1 MKWTKG
7 GNTQGPGRLPEDRH
21 TALPEDGSG
30 RTLVQEI
37 LRRFKKNRMAVAA
50 LGVLVVLLG
59 ISLGTLA
66 IDLVTGKQVYQ
77 EYVVGQNLMMKL
89 KGPSLAGPADWFGR
103 DEFGRSVLF
112 RVLWGTRYSL
122 FIGLSTVGMA
132 TVAGGILGAAAGFYG
147 GRLDNGIMRIMDVL
161 LAIPYVLFAIAI
173 VAALGP
179 SIVNLLIAM
188 TIPRIPSMAR
198 VVRAAV
204 MTVKDR
210 EFVEAARAAGAS
222 DGRIIGKYILP
233 NAASSIIVQATLNVA
248 QCILGIAGLSY
259 LGLGVQP
266 PLPEWGA
273 MLSSAKSFIR
283 DAWHITVIPGL
294 AITVTVLALNIF
306 GDGLRDALDPKQRN

>member
-1 MKWTKG
+1 MTK
-7 GNTQGPGRLPEDRH
+7 QQKAYH
-21 TALPEDGSG
+21 TELIEDGSG
-30 RTLVQEI
+30 RTLTQEI
-37 LRRFKKNRMAVAA
+37 IRRFRKNRMAVAA
-50 LGVLVVLLG
+50 LCVVALLLL
-59 ISLGTLA
+59 ISVGTVVV
-66 IDLVTGKQVYQ
+66 DLVTGKEIYRQF
-77 EYVVGQNLMMKL
+77 VVGQDLMMKL
-89 KGPSLAGPADWFGR
+89 KGPSLQSPADWFGR
-103 DEFGRSVLF
+103 DEFGRSIFF

-122 FIGLSTVGMA
+122 FIGLFTVGMA
-132 TVAGGILGAAAGFYG
+132 TAVGGILGAVAGFYG
-147 GRLDNGIMRIMDVL
+147 GKLDNMIMRVMDVL

-173 VAALGP
+173 VAALGA
-179 SIVNLLIAM
+179 SIMNLLIAM

-204 MTVKDR
+204 MTVRDR
-210 EFVEAARAAGAS
+210 EFVEAARAAGS
-222 DGRIIGKYILP
+222 NDSRIIVKYILP
-233 NAASSIIVQATLNVA
+233 NAASSIIVQSTLNVA

-306 GDGLRDALDPKQRN
+306 GDGLRDALDPKQKN

>member
-1 MKWTKG
+1 MIKRQKTYG
-7 GNTQGPGRLPEDRH
+7 AELAEN
-21 TALPEDGSG
+21 GSG
-30 RTLVQEI
+30 RTLSQEI
-37 LRRFKKNRMAVAA
+37 VRRFRKNRMAVAA
-50 LGVLVVLLG
+50 LCVVALLLL
-59 ISLGTLA
+59 ISVGTVVV
-66 IDLVTGKQVYQ
+66 DLVTGKQIYRQ
-77 EYVVGQNLMMKL
+77 LVVGQDLMMKL
-89 KGPSLAGPADWFGR
+89 KGPSFGSPADWFGR
-103 DEFGRSVLF
+103 DEFGRSIFF

-122 FIGLSTVGMA
+122 FIGLFTVGMA
-132 TVAGGILGAAAGFYG
+132 TAVGGILGAVAGFYG
-147 GRLDNGIMRIMDVL
+147 GKLDNMIMRVMDVL

-179 SIVNLLIAM
+179 SIMNLLIAM

-210 EFVEAARAAGAS
+210 EFVEAACAAGS
-222 DGRIIGKYILP
+222 NDSRIIVKYILP

-306 GDGLRDALDPKQRN
+306 GDGLRDALDPKQKN